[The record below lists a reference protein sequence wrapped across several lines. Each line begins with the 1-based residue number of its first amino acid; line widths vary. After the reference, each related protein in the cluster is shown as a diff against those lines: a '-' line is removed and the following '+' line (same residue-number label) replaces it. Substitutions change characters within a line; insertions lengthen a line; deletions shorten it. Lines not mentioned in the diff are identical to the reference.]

1 MDNVKYCG
9 YCEHHFQKINRKL
22 VKTIPAFR
30 PAPADESSPAA
41 SPDKSSSSSSS
52 SMMIKDPSSRPTN
65 SVSSSLQCNSKGKGK
80 KGKKTG
86 SMIYEP
92 RLEPPKFNPDLTS
105 FNSSNNSNSINNSSN
120 SVTLTPVTASTFNN
134 HGKSSGSFAAN
145 CDARHSDKF
154 SKTPNIVV
162 KIGKH
167 GEVHHAKKDAVPE
180 NNGDEPSEAI
190 LEKVTDISRVKE
202 EIIEKKGFASNSF
215 NDTFVPSSSAS
226 ISSSLPTEK
235 TDSSVKVK
243 LENHD
248 PVESSSETFRSRFGM
263 SGNGP
268 MSKEPPSAASRP
280 NDSSMSEV
288 TSENI
293 YSKTSLHS
301 SVSLFPANSSNA
313 PSKSDSNS
321 VNSSVSILPSSS
333 SSLVSSNMS
342 TSALTVTQV
351 SSAAQNK
358 ESVTISSINDD
369 RLKLESLNQSKN
381 GAINPPQPNNK
392 LEKVANGLNKKVG
405 RPPKKGTATTQSS
418 WGNVVDVESEEEENT
433 RKPAKRRKTE
443 TEPREFED
451 TGQREENN
459 VHKFM
464 MFGATLNPSS
474 GMAKEMSITLQ
485 VRY

>member
-1 MDNVKYCG
+1 M
-9 YCEHHFQKINRKL
+9 
-22 VKTIPAFR
+22 
-30 PAPADESSPAA
+30 
-41 SPDKSSSSSSS
+41 
-52 SMMIKDPSSRPTN
+52 
-65 SVSSSLQCNSKGKGK
+65 
-80 KGKKTG
+80 
-86 SMIYEP
+86 
-92 RLEPPKFNPDLTS
+92 
-105 FNSSNNSNSINNSSN
+105 
-120 SVTLTPVTASTFNN
+120 
-134 HGKSSGSFAAN
+134 
-145 CDARHSDKF
+145 
-154 SKTPNIVV
+154 V

-167 GEVHHAKKDAVPE
+167 GEVHHAKKDAVLE

-433 RKPAKRRKTE
+433 RKPVKRRKTE
-443 TEPREFED
+443 TEPRESED

-485 VRY
+485 VR